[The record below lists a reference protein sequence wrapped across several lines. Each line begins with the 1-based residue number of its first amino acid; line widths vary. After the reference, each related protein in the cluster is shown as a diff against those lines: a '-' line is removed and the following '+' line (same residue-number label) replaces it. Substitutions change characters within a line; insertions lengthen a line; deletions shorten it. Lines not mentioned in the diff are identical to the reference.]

1 MIFIIYI
8 SNGWIRHF
16 LYNLH
21 DYSSK
26 MNALIQYLLLLTLRN
41 DLLEKRNKV

>member
-1 MIFIIYI
+1 MEYNFIIYI
-8 SNGWIRHF
+8 SQAF

-21 DYSSK
+21 EYSTK

>member
-1 MIFIIYI
+1 MIFMI
-8 SNGWIRHF
+8 SIFLDQEF

-21 DYSSK
+21 EYSSK
-26 MNALIQYLLLLTLRN
+26 MNALIQYLLLLVLRN